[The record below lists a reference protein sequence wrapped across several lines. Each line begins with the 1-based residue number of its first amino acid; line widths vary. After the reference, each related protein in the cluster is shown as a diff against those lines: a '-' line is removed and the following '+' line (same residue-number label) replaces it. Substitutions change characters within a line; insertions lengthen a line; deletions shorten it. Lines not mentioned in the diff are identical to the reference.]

1 MKISSYLALSP
12 LAGVANTL
20 AITEAIK
27 RPNAGYVHQPESTP
41 MVEFLDDLRHLAL
54 GKRQA
59 TSTEDI
65 TYTLVNSPDS
75 TCGFLSG
82 SPGNAIT
89 CSNGEK
95 CSWELAH
102 VTGIFCGTS
111 AYNRCLDR
119 SDALD
124 TKLCNDVC
132 QSNSYN
138 LLCTDKSAPFC
149 GTYAYESGVRGFRCA
164 SSTLT
169 GEQSVSFM
177 YNGQK
182 DRKFSTT
189 YISDEVTTTTT
200 SETTESS
207 SQEQGSATSTTSATT
222 TSGEPEPQNTGG
234 GGGSKTNVGAI
245 VGGAIGGFVVLSLI
259 VLGIIWFMRRNKK
272 NGNSPPQQP
281 TPAVVPQPHVPQ
293 TPADTVPPMSQ
304 HYAKSGVTSPTQS
317 EWRDSMVTAQS
328 PGSPVSNM
336 TWTGQYP
343 AQGQGVYHEMPQGGS
358 YGR

>member
-1 MKISSYLALSP
+1 MKLSPYLALGL
-12 LAGVANTL
+12 LAGVTNAL
-20 AITEAIK
+20 AISEATK
-27 RPNAGYVHQPESTP
+27 RPNVYVHQPEPTP
-41 MVEFLDDLRHLAL
+41 MIRILDDLKHLAL

-89 CSNGEK
+89 CSNGDK
-95 CSWELAH
+95 CSWELAY
-102 VTGIFCGTS
+102 VTGIFCGS
-111 AYNRCLDR
+111 IAYNRCLER
-119 SDALD
+119 SQALD

-138 LLCTDKSAPFC
+138 LLCTDRSAPFC
-149 GTYAYESGVRGFRCA
+149 GTYAYPSGVRGFRCA

-169 GEQSVSFM
+169 GDQSVSFL
-177 YNGQK
+177 YSGQK
-182 DRKFSTT
+182 DRKLSTT
-189 YISDEVTTTTT
+189 FVSDEVATPTA

-207 SQEQGSATSTTSATT
+207 SGEQSSTTSTTTSATT
-222 TSGEPEPQNTGG
+222 TSQEPEPQNTGG

-272 NGNSPPQQP
+272 NGDMPPQQP
-281 TPAVVPQPHVPQ
+281 AVAPQPPVPQ

-304 HYAKSGVTSPTQS
+304 HYAKSGVTSPAQS
-317 EWRDSMVTAQS
+317 EWRESMITAQS

-336 TWTGQYP
+336 TWTGQHP
-343 AQGQGVYHEMPQGGS
+343 AEGQVYHEMPQSGS